1 MSSLTVTNKEDI
13 AISAEALQCI
23 TVLEKKSG
31 LAGISLNRTQLLQ
44 FGRYYDL
51 LTETNKVMNLTA
63 LTSPQDVAVKHYI
76 DSLLCYDAAL
86 MKGKNVI
93 DVGTGA
99 GFPGIP
105 LKIYDPSLQLILLD
119 SLEKR
124 LKFLK
129 ETVKLLQ
136 LSEVFFEHKRAEDA
150 GRDKKL
156 RSQADVAVSRAVARL
171 SVLAEYCLPLV
182 KKNGYFIA
190 LKGSKYKEEL
200 LEGEKALQILGG
212 NVTAVKEVE
221 LPGLNDGR
229 AIIVIQKTRETPSR
243 YPRRAGLPGK
253 DPLGSCYGN
262 SNKLLV

>member
-1 MSSLTVTNKEDI
+1 MKALPETRTENI
-13 AISAEALQCI
+13 FAISAEAAQCKEI
-23 TVLEKKSG
+23 LEKHCGS
-31 LAGISLNRTQLLQ
+31 AGISLSRTQLLQ
-44 FGRYYDL
+44 FGRYFDM

-76 DSLLCYDAAL
+76 DSLLCYDKTL
-86 MKGKNVI
+86 MHGKKVI

-124 LKFLK
+124 LKFLQ
-129 ETVKLLQ
+129 ETVRQ
-136 LSEVFFEHKRAEDA
+136 LSLPDVSIEHMRAEDA

-156 RSQADVAVSRAVARL
+156 RGQADIAVSRAVARL

-182 KKNGYFIA
+182 KKNGFFVA

-200 LEGEKALQILGG
+200 LEGEKALRILGG
-212 NVTAVKEVE
+212 KVTSVKKVE
-221 LPGLNDGR
+221 LPGLDDGR
-229 AIIVIQKTRETPSR
+229 AVIVIQKSKDTPAV
-243 YPRRAGLPGK
+243 YPRKAGLPGK
-253 DPLGSCYGN
+253 NPLGS
-262 SNKLLV
+262 S